1 MKKIF
6 LFMFISIFIIS
17 VNVTQACEEIIVN
30 IPVNGCEYQVIVC
43 VDCTIGVAPTTL
55 AVKSVMKI
63 DNNCEESITPEE
75 ILYAINNLVSTYDFI
90 YSNLCVETNYVP
102 LPCYYYEEEEV
113 DPDIIQSQITY
124 LCFKKTYVWYF
135 DEWHINYVACDYDNY
150 CLEEFYFCWIWMD
163 GAPQYTKVTTSFTL
177 HGSQNCTLESW
188 EADFDEC
195 FKAHTA
201 CY

>member
-1 MKKIF
+1 
-6 LFMFISIFIIS
+6 MFISIFIIS
-17 VNVTQACEEIIVN
+17 ANFAQACQDVVVD
-30 IPVNGCEYQVIVC
+30 IPINGCYYKVTIC

-55 AVKSVMKI
+55 AVKSFMKI

-102 LPCYYYEEEEV
+102 LPCRYYEEEEV

-124 LCFKKTYVWYF
+124 LCFNKTYVWYF

-150 CLEEFYFCWIWMD
+150 CIESFFFCWTMVNGI
-163 GAPQYTKVTTSFTL
+163 PQYTKIITDGHPVGT
-177 HGSQNCTLESW
+177 QNCTLEAW
-188 EADFDEC
+188 EADVDEC
-195 FKAHTA
+195 FKAHTP